1 MSGVVVVGIQW
12 GDEGKGKIIDALSSK
27 ADLVVRSQGGDNAGH
42 TVIVEGKEFK
52 FHLIPSGILSLNASC
67 YITGG
72 TVLNPESLIK
82 EIEQIEKSGIPLKK
96 RLKISAF
103 AHLILPYHKELD
115 ALYEDRKGEDSIGT
129 TRKGVGPCY
138 ADKANR
144 LGIQIGDLLDF
155 TAFSRRLRQVV
166 LLKNLELVNIFKKP
180 PINVEEVEI
189 QFQEYARKL
198 APYITD
204 SAEREIADSLKAGKK
219 VLLEGAHGSYL
230 DLTFGTYPYVTSSST
245 IAAGIVAGAGI
256 GPSQI
261 THVLGVVKAYT
272 TRVGEGP
279 LPTILQED
287 EMGLFVHAKEVG
299 TTTGRMR
306 RIGWFDAPLVL
317 SALRLSGAHSIALTK
332 LDILGSL
339 PVIKI
344 CIGYE
349 LDGNRIDTP
358 PFRSS
363 DWKRIVPIYEEL
375 PGWQQEIKDITSYE
389 QLPLEAKNYL
399 KRIETLCE
407 CPISLISY
415 GPEREKILHMNSI
428 F

>member
-12 GDEGKGKIIDALSSK
+12 GDEGKGKIIDVLSSE

-42 TVIVEGKEFK
+42 TVIVEGEEFK

-72 TVLNPESLIK
+72 TVLNPETLIK

-115 ALYEDRKGEDSIGT
+115 GLYEDRKGEDSIGT

-155 TAFSRRLRQVV
+155 TAFSKRLRQVV
-166 LLKNLELVNIFKKP
+166 SLKNLELINIFNKP
-180 PINVEEVEI
+180 PV

-204 SAEREIADSLKAGKK
+204 SAEREIADSLKSGKK

-245 IAAGIVAGAGI
+245 IAAGVVAGAGV

-261 THVLGVVKAYT
+261 NHVLGVVKAYT

-279 LPTILQED
+279 LPTVLQE
-287 EMGLFVHAKEVG
+287 EEAELFVHAKEVG

-317 SALRLSGAHSIALTK
+317 SALRLNGAHSIALTK
-332 LDILGSL
+332 LDVLGSL
-339 PVIKI
+339 AVIKI

-349 LDGNRIDTP
+349 LDGNRIDMP
-358 PFRSS
+358 PVRSAN
-363 DWKRIVPIYEEL
+363 WERIIPVYEEL

-415 GPEREKILHMNSI
+415 GPEREKILYLNSI